1 MPMIKEAHLWN
12 KIMKAALAI
21 PGVCID
27 RQVFLSSTFKDA
39 LPPEEL
45 SQVLELRPAVVIKRS
60 VIDNLATR
68 LIKYHTR
75 AVTTLSTLT
84 GLPGGP
90 AILASIPT
98 DLAQYYYHVFVLAQ
112 KLAYLY
118 GFPDLREKDEK
129 GKPQVTDD
137 MMDMLTLFVGTMM
150 GADIANKVLRDI
162 CLDITV
168 QIAKKVPQQALT
180 RSIYYPLVKQVAQH
194 IGVDLSKNSVSKTIG
209 KFIPIIGGIVS
220 GTVTYATFYP
230 GAQRL
235 QKTLHKQMDL
245 LGTESSEAK
254 IQIPT
259 DDIERLV
266 VKALINMSLMNE
278 RDKEKKQNFILQYL
292 QHTTLIDT
300 EKKSFAEA
308 LREGHAF
315 KVDFREFK
323 DDPVCSTQLMRLLTE
338 IINMS
343 NKISINEKIY
353 LHKIARELGY
363 STSDLEEFLQEK

>member
-118 GFPDLREKDEK
+118 GFPDLRE
-129 GKPQVTDD
+129 T
-137 MMDMLTLFVGTMM
+137 
-150 GADIANKVLRDI
+150 
-162 CLDITV
+162 
-168 QIAKKVPQQALT
+168 
-180 RSIYYPLVKQVAQH
+180 
-194 IGVDLSKNSVSKTIG
+194 
-209 KFIPIIGGIVS
+209 
-220 GTVTYATFYP
+220 
-230 GAQRL
+230 
-235 QKTLHKQMDL
+235 
-245 LGTESSEAK
+245 
-254 IQIPT
+254 
-259 DDIERLV
+259 
-266 VKALINMSLMNE
+266 
-278 RDKEKKQNFILQYL
+278 
-292 QHTTLIDT
+292 
-300 EKKSFAEA
+300 
-308 LREGHAF
+308 
-315 KVDFREFK
+315 
-323 DDPVCSTQLMRLLTE
+323 LLT
-338 IINMS
+338 
-343 NKISINEKIY
+343 KYCSIF
-353 LHKIARELGY
+353 A
-363 STSDLEEFLQEK
+363 